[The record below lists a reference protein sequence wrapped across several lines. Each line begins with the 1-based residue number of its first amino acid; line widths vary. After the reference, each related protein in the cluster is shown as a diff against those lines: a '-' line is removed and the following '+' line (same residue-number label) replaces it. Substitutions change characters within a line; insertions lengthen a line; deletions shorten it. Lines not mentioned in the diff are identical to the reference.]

1 MPPETWK
8 LELKCNVIME
18 AKNKLKHVVCNLVVD
33 VLIDGLVGSLQYPDF
48 CAILL
53 VFYLKTL
60 FPTIRTSVAYSLTSV
75 MHRVS
80 SEWSRWEMSADDVLF
95 STRCHNYLAEKICY
109 RNENREKIYFFLV
122 QIKSLEILACLFY
135 IICVHT
141 GKLRWILNCI
151 KVNDC
156 LMNKRNKCDELCKN

>member
-60 FPTIRTSVAYSLTSV
+60 FPTIRTSNAYSLTSV

-80 SEWSRWEMSADDVLF
+80 SE
-95 STRCHNYLAEKICY
+95 
-109 RNENREKIYFFLV
+109 
-122 QIKSLEILACLFY
+122 
-135 IICVHT
+135 
-141 GKLRWILNCI
+141 
-151 KVNDC
+151 
-156 LMNKRNKCDELCKN
+156 

>member
-33 VLIDGLVGSLQYPDF
+33 GLVGLLQYPDF

-60 FPTIRTSVAYSLTSV
+60 FPTIKTSVAYSLTSV

-80 SEWSRWEMSADDVLF
+80 SE
-95 STRCHNYLAEKICY
+95 
-109 RNENREKIYFFLV
+109 
-122 QIKSLEILACLFY
+122 
-135 IICVHT
+135 
-141 GKLRWILNCI
+141 
-151 KVNDC
+151 
-156 LMNKRNKCDELCKN
+156 